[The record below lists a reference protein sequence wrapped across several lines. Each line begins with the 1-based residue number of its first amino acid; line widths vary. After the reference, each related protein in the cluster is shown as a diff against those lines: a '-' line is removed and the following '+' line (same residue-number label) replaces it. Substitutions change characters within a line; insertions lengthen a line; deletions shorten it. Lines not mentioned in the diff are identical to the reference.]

1 MSETVDTTSSRPSDL
16 GLSRAEIDTLSSQV
30 TKLVTEYFA
39 EVSDLPVFPQ
49 TSDGSTIAHLDSRL
63 PLAGEPLEKLLA
75 ECREIINGIRHN
87 GHPRQFGYV
96 ASPATPAGAFADL
109 IASALNVNVTA
120 WRSAPAATEL
130 ERTVVGWLGSMI
142 GYGEGAHGL
151 LTSGGSMANL
161 IAMLI
166 AHRTKAKD
174 DTARKGLWNCGPPM
188 TIYASDQVHMS
199 IQKAADILGIG
210 RDQVRTIE
218 SDDSFHLN
226 VRALRD
232 QVREDLRTGLKPFCV
247 VASAGTVNTGAVDPL
262 NEIADLTAE
271 FDLWFHIDGA
281 YGVPATLDEQKRS
294 LFAGLS
300 RARIGP
306 LDAHK
311 WLYVPIDAG
320 CLLFHDQAAAREAF
334 ASDEADYIK
343 VLERPDTDE
352 AFAFWD
358 YGIELSRRFRAL
370 KIWLTFRYY
379 GLTRI
384 AAAIS
389 EDNSLAAYLERCI
402 EKADDFE
409 LLAPVE
415 LSICCFRYRPKES
428 KASLASASVVERAR
442 IEKDLDAL
450 NTRLMLAVQRGGQAY
465 LSNATLR
472 GRFALRA
479 CITNFRTTQA
489 DIDKTLDI
497 IREAARRDTKRTN
510 SCSEI

>member
-1 MSETVDTTSSRPSDL
+1 MSETGKTTNSRQSGL
-16 GLSRAEIDTLSSQV
+16 GLSNLEIDSLSSQV
-30 TKLVTEYFA
+30 TGLVTEYFSQ
-39 EVSDLPVFPQ
+39 VSDLPVFPQ
-49 TSDGSTIAHLDSRL
+49 TSGGPTIAHLESRL

-75 ECREIINGIRHN
+75 DCRAIISGIRHN

-96 ASPATPAGAFADL
+96 ASPATPPGAFADL

-130 ERTVVGWLGSMI
+130 EKMVVRWLGSMI
-142 GYGEGAHGL
+142 GYSEDAHGL

-161 IAMLI
+161 IAMHI
-166 AHRTKAKD
+166 AHRGKAKD
-174 DTARKGLWNCGPPM
+174 DIARQGLWSCGPPM

-199 IQKAADILGIG
+199 IQKAADILGMG

-218 SDDSFHLN
+218 TDETFHLN
-226 VRALRD
+226 VRAMRE
-232 QVREDLRTGLKPFCV
+232 QVLADLQNGLKPVCV
-247 VASAGTVNTGAVDPL
+247 VASAGTVNTGAVDAL
-262 NEIADLTAE
+262 NEIANLAAE

-281 YGVPATLDEQKRS
+281 YGAPATLDERKRP
-294 LFAGLS
+294 LFAGLD
-300 RARIGP
+300 RADSIS

-320 CLLFHDQAAAREAF
+320 CLLFRDQTAARAAF
-334 ASDEADYIK
+334 ASGEADYIK
-343 VLERPDTDE
+343 VLEQPDTDG

-358 YGIELSRRFRAL
+358 CGLELSRRFRAL

-384 AAAIS
+384 AAAIG
-389 EDNSLAAYLERCI
+389 EDNSLAEYLGRCVND
-402 EKADDFE
+402 ADDFE

-415 LSICCFRYRPKES
+415 LSICCFRYLPKGT
-428 KASLASASVVERAR
+428 KARLASVSVVERAR
-442 IEKDLDAL
+442 IDAELDQL

-489 DIDKTLDI
+489 DIDKTLEI
-497 IREAARRDTKRTN
+497 IREAARRETD
-510 SCSEI
+510 

>member
-1 MSETVDTTSSRPSDL
+1 MSETGKTTNSRQSDL
-16 GLSRAEIDTLSSQV
+16 GLSTAEIDSLSSQV
-30 TKLVTEYFA
+30 TGLVTEYFGQ
-39 EVSDLPVFPQ
+39 VSDLPVFPQ
-49 TSDGSTIAHLDSRL
+49 TSGGPTIAHIESHL

-75 ECREIINGIRHN
+75 ECRDIINGIRHN

-130 ERTVVGWLGSMI
+130 ERMVVRWLGSMI
-142 GYGEGAHGL
+142 GYSEEAHGL

-161 IAMLI
+161 IAILI
-166 AHRTKAKD
+166 AHRAKAKED
-174 DTARKGLWNCGPPM
+174 IARRGLWSCSPPM

-226 VRALRD
+226 VRALRE
-232 QVREDLRTGLKPFCV
+232 QLQEDLRNGLKPFCV

-262 NEIADLTAE
+262 NEIADLAAE

-281 YGVPATLDEQKRS
+281 YGAPATLDERKRS
-294 LFAGLS
+294 LFAGLN
-300 RARIGP
+300 RADSVS

-320 CLLFHDQAAAREAF
+320 CLLFRDHAAARAAF
-334 ASDEADYIK
+334 AADEADYIK
-343 VLERPDTDE
+343 VLEQPDTDE

-389 EDNSLAAYLERCI
+389 EDNSLAEYLGRCVQ
-402 EKADDFE
+402 EADDFE

-415 LSICCFRYRPKES
+415 LSICCFRYLPKGS
-428 KASLASASVVERAR
+428 KASQASASVVERAR
-442 IEKDLDAL
+442 TDRELDQL

-479 CITNFRTTQA
+479 CITNFRTTHA
-489 DIDKTLDI
+489 DIDKTLEI
-497 IREAARRDTKRTN
+497 IREAARRETG
-510 SCSEI
+510 

>member
-1 MSETVDTTSSRPSDL
+1 MR
-16 GLSRAEIDTLSSQV
+16 
-30 TKLVTEYFA
+30 
-39 EVSDLPVFPQ
+39 
-49 TSDGSTIAHLDSRL
+49 
-63 PLAGEPLEKLLA
+63 
-75 ECREIINGIRHN
+75 
-87 GHPRQFGYV
+87 
-96 ASPATPAGAFADL
+96 
-109 IASALNVNVTA
+109 
-120 WRSAPAATEL
+120 
-130 ERTVVGWLGSMI
+130 WLGSMI
-142 GYGEGAHGL
+142 GYSEEAHGL

-166 AHRTKAKD
+166 AHRAKAKD
-174 DTARKGLWNCGPPM
+174 DIARKGLWNCGPPM

-218 SDDSFHLN
+218 SDVRFHLN
-226 VRALRD
+226 VRALRE
-232 QVREDLRTGLKPFCV
+232 QVREDLRKGLKPFCV

-262 NEIADLTAE
+262 DEISDLAAE

-281 YGVPATLDEQKRS
+281 YGAPAALDERKRS

-300 RARIGP
+300 RADSVS

-320 CLLFHDQAAAREAF
+320 CLLFRDQAAARAAF

-343 VLERPDTDE
+343 VHDQPDTDE

-389 EDNSLAAYLERCI
+389 EDNSLADYLGQCVE
-402 EKADDFE
+402 EADDFE

-415 LSICCFRYRPKES
+415 LSICCFRYLPKGL
-428 KASLASASVVERAR
+428 KASLSSASAEERAPDRPGTRRIEYSADAGGTTRRAGLSFQCDSSWQVWVASLYHELPHDRRQTSIRLWRSFVKRPAEKRDRGVVEQKSA
-442 IEKDLDAL
+442 
-450 NTRLMLAVQRGGQAY
+450 G
-465 LSNATLR
+465 
-472 GRFALRA
+472 
-479 CITNFRTTQA
+479 
-489 DIDKTLDI
+489 
-497 IREAARRDTKRTN
+497 
-510 SCSEI
+510 

>member
-1 MSETVDTTSSRPSDL
+1 MSETGKTTNSRQSGL
-16 GLSRAEIDTLSSQV
+16 GLSNLEIDSLSSQV
-30 TKLVTEYFA
+30 TGLVADYFSQ
-39 EVSDLPVFPQ
+39 VSDLPVFPQ
-49 TSDGSTIAHLDSRL
+49 TSGGPTIAHLESRL

-75 ECREIINGIRHN
+75 DCRAIINGIRHN

-96 ASPATPAGAFADL
+96 ASPATPPGAFADL

-130 ERTVVGWLGSMI
+130 ERMVVRWLGSMI
-142 GYGEGAHGL
+142 GYSEDAHGL

-161 IAMLI
+161 IAMHI
-166 AHRTKAKD
+166 AHRGKAKD
-174 DTARKGLWNCGPPM
+174 DIARQGLWSCGPPM

-199 IQKAADILGIG
+199 IQKAADILGMG

-218 SDDSFHLN
+218 TDETFHLN
-226 VRALRD
+226 VRAMRE
-232 QVREDLRTGLKPFCV
+232 QVLADLQNGLKPVCV
-247 VASAGTVNTGAVDPL
+247 VASAGTVNTGAVDAL
-262 NEIADLTAE
+262 NEIANLAAE

-281 YGVPATLDEQKRS
+281 YGAPATLDERKRP
-294 LFAGLS
+294 LFAGLD
-300 RARIGP
+300 RADSIS

-320 CLLFHDQAAAREAF
+320 CLLFRDQTAARAAF
-334 ASDEADYIK
+334 ASGEADYIK
-343 VLERPDTDE
+343 VLEQPDTDE

-358 YGIELSRRFRAL
+358 CGLELSRRFRAL

-384 AAAIS
+384 AAAIG
-389 EDNSLAAYLERCI
+389 EDNSLAEYLGRCVND
-402 EKADDFE
+402 ADDFE

-415 LSICCFRYRPKES
+415 LSICCFRYLPKGT
-428 KASLASASVVERAR
+428 KARLASVSVVERAR
-442 IEKDLDAL
+442 IDAELDQL

-489 DIDKTLDI
+489 DIDKTLEI
-497 IREAARRDTKRTN
+497 IREAARRETD
-510 SCSEI
+510 

>member
-1 MSETVDTTSSRPSDL
+1 VSETARTNNFRQSDL
-16 GLSRAEIDTLSSQV
+16 GLSKAEIDSLSSQV
-30 TKLVTEYFA
+30 TKLVTEYFSQ
-39 EVSDLPVFPQ
+39 VSDLPVFPQ
-49 TSDGSTIAHLDSRL
+49 NSGGPAIPHLASRL
-63 PLAGEPLEKLLA
+63 LQEGEPLERLLA
-75 ECREIINGIRHN
+75 DCREIIKGIRHN

-130 ERTVVGWLGSMI
+130 ERIVVRWLGSMI
-142 GYGEGAHGL
+142 GYSEQSHGL

-166 AHRTKAKD
+166 AHRAKAKD
-174 DTARKGLWNCGPPM
+174 DIARKGLWSFQPRM

-199 IQKAADILGIG
+199 IQKAADVLGIG
-210 RDQVRTIE
+210 RDQVRTIA
-218 SDDSFHLN
+218 SDDSFRLD
-226 VRALRD
+226 VPALRE
-232 QVREDLRTGLKPFCV
+232 QVHEDLRIGLKPFCV

-262 NEIADLTAE
+262 NEIANVAAE

-281 YGVPATLDEQKRS
+281 YGAPATLDERKRS
-294 LFAGLS
+294 LFAGLD
-300 RARIGP
+300 RADSVS

-320 CLLFHDQAAAREAF
+320 CLLFSDQTAARAAF
-334 ASDEADYIK
+334 ASDDADYIK
-343 VLERPDTDE
+343 VLEQPDTDE

-370 KIWLTFRYY
+370 KIWLTLRYY

-389 EDNSLAAYLERCI
+389 EDNSLAEYLGRCVH
-402 EKADDFE
+402 EADDFE

-415 LSICCFRYRPKES
+415 LSICCFRYLPSGTKF
-428 KASLASASVVERAR
+428 SLASASVGERAR
-442 IEKDLDAL
+442 IDRELDQL

-472 GRFALRA
+472 GRFALRS

-489 DIDKTLDI
+489 DIDKTLDV
-497 IREAARRDTKRTN
+497 IREAAR
-510 SCSEI
+510 SETGYLNGQQL